1 MVKPLSKLEQEVA
14 GLWSALEA
22 TEADNKRLRA
32 ALRGARRYVADARS
46 DEDPETQRHSTALVN
61 DIDRTLAQLARRH
74 PMTDI
79 IERLRHRYPQLEID
93 TDRMSAGWEAAAEI
107 ERLRGMVRAQAAL
120 LTITQDAL
128 GDRYQEIE
136 QLRKPD

>member
-1 MVKPLSKLEQEVA
+1 
-14 GLWSALEA
+14 
-22 TEADNKRLRA
+22 
-32 ALRGARRYVADARS
+32 
-46 DEDPETQRHSTALVN
+46 
-61 DIDRTLAQLARRH
+61 
-74 PMTDI
+74 
-79 IERLRHRYPQLEID
+79 
-93 TDRMSAGWEAAAEI
+93 MSAGCEAAAEI